1 MEFEH
6 PYIALLAIPL
16 LLILLRARR
25 KSSILLALSRALII
39 LLVLLALASPYTL
52 ERSTIERNVS
62 ITVLVDNSSSMAL
75 YPEELRSF
83 LALGWENVNFVS
95 SGNRSALGDA
105 VLQSVNKGE
114 SVLLF
119 TDGKNNYGRDLVDVA
134 LIASRLNASIH
145 AVELRPEMGDV
156 GVEIQGDK
164 KVLIDVANTYTVIV
178 RQVGNGT
185 TYTLRVSADD
195 LPVLEQEV
203 TQREPV
209 KEFTI
214 TRSFT
219 TEGPHKIQ
227 AEVVPKGE
235 DQFPE
240 NNVYYKAVQVLS
252 RPKLLL
258 VADRTS
264 PLSTLLGEL
273 YTLQATQAVEGLANY
288 DAVFL
293 DNQNIERLS
302 PKDVDALREYISQGN
317 GLVVVGGEESFER
330 GGYRASLLETLL
342 PVRLGEPPGEEE
354 KLALVIAIDVSGST
368 QGLFGSTS
376 KVDLEKAIATR
387 IIRDLSPEDYF
398 GVIAFDA
405 EAHVLTPFGQHR
417 DRQET
422 EEKIA
427 KLQFGG
433 GTIVYTAQEAAD
445 QMLKGFSGSK
455 NLVIIS
461 DGVTNFPE
469 VSFQR
474 ARGMAD
480 DGTKTY
486 AVGVGEDTDEV
497 FMSLLAS
504 IGRGVYYK
512 PEEYQRLRL
521 VFKREDKEKEKKEG
535 IYSLVI
541 ENPSHFITQGLDLKA
556 SVGGFNDATPKSS
569 AQALVSTSG
578 GKPVLTVWRF
588 GLGRVAAFTTDD
600 GTKWSSQ
607 VYTDA
612 NAKLISATA
621 NWAIGDPERR
631 REGRIEATD
640 VSLGDEVEVV
650 VASKKTPQLAV
661 DGALLRVSSVDVDRY
676 AATFRPSSPGFHQVS
691 SDGRAELLAVNY
703 PKEFR
708 DLGFDETLLGIT
720 RTSSGSVHPIS
731 QGLPES
737 IRQLERARTREESV
751 QKAELSLYFILAAL
765 LLFFIEVAA
774 RRVSEILRMRR
785 LEE

>member
-6 PYIALLAIPL
+6 PYIVLLAIPL

-25 KSSILLALSRALII
+25 KSSVLLALSRTLII

-75 YPEELRSF
+75 YPEELSDF

-119 TDGKNNYGRDLVDVA
+119 TDGKNNYGRDLVDVV

-145 AVELRPEMGDV
+145 AVELRPERGDV
-156 GVEIQGDK
+156 GVEVVGDK
-164 KVLIDVANTYTVIV
+164 KVLIDVSNTYRVIV

-195 LPVLEQEV
+195 LPVMEQEV
-203 TQREPV
+203 TSGEPI
-209 KEFTI
+209 KEFTF
-214 TRSFT
+214 TKSFN

-227 AEVVPKGE
+227 AEVVPKE
-235 DQFPE
+235 DQFLE

-264 PLSTLLGEL
+264 PLSTLLREL
-273 YTLQATQAVEGLANY
+273 YTLQVSQAVEGLANY
-288 DAVFL
+288 DAVLL
-293 DNQNIERLS
+293 DNQDIERLS
-302 PKDVDALREYISQGN
+302 PKDVEALREYISQGN

-368 QGLFGSTS
+368 QGLYGSTS

-398 GVIAFDA
+398 GVLAFDA

-427 KLQFGG
+427 RLQFGG
-433 GTIVYTAQEAAD
+433 GTIVYTAQVAAD

-480 DGTKTY
+480 DGIKTY

-497 FMSLLAS
+497 FMSLVAN

-535 IYSLVI
+535 IYSLVV

-612 NAKLISATA
+612 NAKLISAMA

-661 DGALLRVSSVDVDRY
+661 DGALLRISGVDVDRY
-676 AATFRPSSPGFHQVS
+676 VATFRPSSPGFHQVS

-720 RTSSGSVHPIS
+720 RTSGGSVHPIS

-737 IRQLERARTREESV
+737 VRQLERARTREESV
-751 QKAELSLYFILAAL
+751 QKAELSIYFILAAL

-774 RRVSEILRMRR
+774 RRVKEILRMRR